1 MSFNDFSIQLKALIK
16 SLGPGKRVAFLTLIT
31 GTIIGLV
38 FLITWTE
45 KPDFRYL
52 YSNLDIED
60 ASAIIEKLKEQKIEY
75 QIASNGSSILVPE
88 EKMHEIRLE
97 MASQGLPQGGSVGF
111 EVFNNTKLG
120 MTEFV
125 QNVNYQR
132 ALQGELS
139 RTINKL
145 KEIESSRVHIVM
157 SPKSLFVDKEE
168 PATASVVLKLRN
180 GKWLSDNQIQGVI
193 HLVSSSVPRL
203 KPENVTVIDSSGKML
218 AGFKDKSTAGRISS
232 DQLEYQEKLEKSME
246 NRLKTMLGQALG
258 IDNAIVRVSS
268 LLDFKRREMTEERY
282 YPDNKVIRSEQ
293 VLSETSGGS
302 GINPR
307 GVPGLRSNVSKRDKK
322 GKGDTL
328 EYQKEDKTV
337 NYEIGKTTSVISEP
351 TGEVKRISVAVVVD
365 GTYAKIKGKGGR
377 QSWKYIP
384 RKPEEMQ
391 TLENIVKRAVN
402 FDPVRGDAVEV
413 ANIPFETDKLMG
425 NVEEIKEEGW
435 FSKIK
440 VFQPV
445 FKYTLLGI
453 FLLFSFLFIV
463 RPLTRWLTSN
473 TLTEMDILKQLPK
486 TVGEL
491 EREYTGS
498 MGRLENT
505 DSVTQL
511 VETDKDISVG
521 VIKDWMKEKKR

>member
-1 MSFNDFSIQLKALIK
+1 MSFNNFSIQLKALLK
-16 SLGPGKRVAFLTLIT
+16 SISPGKRVAFLSLIA
-31 GTIIGLV
+31 GTIIGFI
-38 FLITWTE
+38 FLMTWTE

-52 YSNLDIED
+52 YSNLDMED
-60 ASAIIEKLKEQKIEY
+60 ASAIIEKLKEQKVEY
-75 QIASNGSSILVPE
+75 QIASNGRAILVPE

-139 RTINKL
+139 RTINKF

-168 PATASVVLKLRN
+168 PATASVVLKLRH
-180 GKWLSDNQIQGVI
+180 GGWLSDNQIQGIV

-203 KPENVTVIDSSGKML
+203 KPENVTVVDNTGKML
-218 AGFKDKSTAGRISS
+218 AGFKDRNTAGGISS
-232 DQLEYQEKLEKSME
+232 DQLEYQEKLEKSIE
-246 NRLKTMLGQALG
+246 NRVKTMLEKALG

-268 LLDFKRREMTEERY
+268 LLDFKRREMTEEKY
-282 YPDNKVIRSEQ
+282 FPENKVVRSEQ
-293 VLSETSGGS
+293 ILIETSGSS
-302 GINPR
+302 GMNPR
-307 GVPGLRSNVSKRDKK
+307 GVPGLRSNVSKREKK
-322 GKGDTL
+322 GKGDSL

-337 NYEIGKTTSVISEP
+337 NYEIGKITSVISEP
-351 TGEVKRISVAVVVD
+351 TGEVKKISVAVVVD
-365 GTYAKIKGKGGR
+365 GTYAKLKGKGGR
-377 QSWKYIP
+377 QAWKYIP
-384 RKPEEMQ
+384 RTPEEMK

-402 FDPVRGDAVEV
+402 FDPARGDAVEV

-425 NVEEIKEEGW
+425 NMEEIKEEGW
-435 FSKIK
+435 FSKIQK
-440 VFQPV
+440 FKPV
-445 FKYTLLGI
+445 FKYTFLGV
-453 FLLFSFLFIV
+453 FLLFTFLFII
-463 RPLTRWLTSN
+463 RPLTRWLTIN

-491 EREYTGS
+491 EKEYTGS

-505 DSVTQL
+505 NSVTQL
-511 VETDKDISVG
+511 LEKEKDVSVG
-521 VIKDWMKEKKR
+521 VIKDWMKGS

>member
-16 SLGPGKRVAFLTLIT
+16 SLSPGKRVALFSLIT
-31 GTIIGLV
+31 GTIIGFI
-38 FLITWTE
+38 FLMTWTE

-52 YSNLDIED
+52 YSNLDMED

-75 QIASNGSSILVPE
+75 KIASNGSSILVPE

-97 MASQGLPQGGSVGF
+97 MASNGLPQSGSVGF

-139 RTINKL
+139 RTINKF

-168 PATASVVLKLRN
+168 PASASVVLKLRH
-180 GKWLSDNQIQGVI
+180 GRWLSDNQIQGIV
-193 HLVSSSVPRL
+193 HLVASSVPRL
-203 KPENVTVIDSSGKML
+203 KPENVTVVDNSGKML
-218 AGFKDKSTAGRISS
+218 AGFKDGNDEGKISS
-232 DQLEYQEKLEKSME
+232 NQLEFQEKLERSMDK
-246 NRLKTMLGQALG
+246 RVKTMLEKALG
-258 IDNAIVRVSS
+258 TGNAIVRVSC

-282 YPDNKVIRSEQ
+282 FPENKVVRSEQ
-293 VLSETSGGS
+293 VLYETSGGS

-307 GVPGLRSNVSKRDKK
+307 GVPGLRANITNSKEK
-322 GKGDTL
+322 GKKDIS
-328 EYQKEDKTV
+328 EYSKEDKTV
-337 NYEIGKTTSVISEP
+337 NYEIGKMTSVVSEP
-351 TGEVKRISVAVVVD
+351 TGEIKRISVAVVVD
-365 GTYAKIKGKGGR
+365 GTYAMIKGKGGK

-384 RKPEEMQ
+384 RTPEEMK
-391 TLENIVKRAVN
+391 TLENIVKRSVN
-402 FDPVRGDAVEV
+402 FDPKRGDAVEV
-413 ANIPFETDKLMG
+413 ANIAFEADKLMG
-425 NVEEIKEEGW
+425 NVEEIKKETGLA
-435 FSKIK
+435 KIQK
-440 VFQPV
+440 YKPV
-445 FKYTLLGI
+445 FKYTFLGI
-453 FLLFSFLFIV
+453 FLLFSFLFII

-491 EREYTGS
+491 EREYAGS
-498 MGRLENT
+498 MGGVKNMGG
-505 DSVTQL
+505 VTQL
-511 VETDKDISVG
+511 LETEKDVSVG
-521 VIKDWMKEKKR
+521 VIKDWMKEK

>member
-1 MSFNDFSIQLKALIK
+1 MSFNNFSIQLKALLK
-16 SLGPGKRVAFLTLIT
+16 SLSPGKRIAFLSIIT
-31 GTIIGLV
+31 GTIIGFV
-38 FLITWTE
+38 FLMTWTE

-75 QIASNGSSILVPE
+75 QIASNGRAILVPE

-97 MASQGLPQGGSVGF
+97 MASQGLPQGGNVGF
-111 EVFNNTKLG
+111 EVFNNTKIG

-139 RTINKL
+139 RTINKF
-145 KEIESSRVHIVM
+145 KEVESSRVHIVM

-168 PATASVVLKLRN
+168 PATASVVLKLRH
-180 GKWLSDNQIQGVI
+180 GGWLNDNQIQGIV

-203 KPENVTVIDSSGKML
+203 KPENVTVVDNSGKML
-218 AGFKDKSTAGRISS
+218 AGFKDRNTAEKISS
-232 DQLEYQEKLEKSME
+232 NQLEFQEKLEKSMD
-246 NRLKTMLGQALG
+246 NRVKTMLEKVLG
-258 IDNAIVRVSS
+258 IDNAIVRVSC
-268 LLDFKRREMTEERY
+268 LLNFKRREMTEERY
-282 YPDNKVIRSEQ
+282 FPDNKVVRSEQ

-307 GVPGLRSNVSKRDKK
+307 GIPGLRANISKREIK

-328 EYQKEDKTV
+328 KYQKEDKTV

-351 TGEVKRISVAVVVD
+351 TGEVKRISVAVIVD

-377 QSWKYIP
+377 KSWKYIP
-384 RKPEEMQ
+384 RPPEEMK

-413 ANIPFETDKLMG
+413 ANIAFETDKLMG
-425 NVEEIKEEGW
+425 NVEEIKKEGW
-435 FSKIK
+435 NEK
-440 VFQPV
+440 FQKFKPV
-445 FKYTLLGI
+445 FKYTFLGI
-453 FLLFSFLFIV
+453 FLLFSFLFVV
-463 RPLTRWLTSN
+463 RPVTRWLTSN

-491 EREYTGS
+491 EREYSGTTD
-498 MGRLENT
+498 RLEKT
-505 DSVTQL
+505 DSATQL
-511 VETDKDISVG
+511 LETDRDVSVG
-521 VIKDWMKEKKR
+521 VIRDWMKEKQT

>member
-1 MSFNDFSIQLKALIK
+1 MSFNDFSIQLKALLK
-16 SLGPGKRVAFLTLIT
+16 SLGPGKRVAFLSLII
-31 GTIIGLV
+31 GTIIGFV

-52 YSNLDIED
+52 YSNLNMED

-97 MASQGLPQGGSVGF
+97 MASHGLPQGGSVGF

-139 RTINKL
+139 RTINNF

-168 PATASVVLKLRN
+168 AATASVVLKLRH
-180 GKWLSDNQIQGVI
+180 GRWLSDNQIQGIV
-193 HLVSSSVPRL
+193 HLVASSVPRL
-203 KPENVTVIDSSGKML
+203 KPENVTVVNNSGKML

-232 DQLEYQEKLEKSME
+232 DQLEYQEKMEKSME
-246 NRLKTMLGQALG
+246 NRVKTMLEKALG
-258 IDNAIVRVSS
+258 IDNTIVRVSS

-282 YPDNKVIRSEQ
+282 YPDNKVVRSEQ
-293 VLSETSGGS
+293 VLIETSGGS

-307 GVPGLRSNVSKRDKK
+307 GVPGLRANISKRKIK

-337 NYEIGKTTSVISEP
+337 NYEIGKITSVISEP

-365 GTYAKIKGKGGR
+365 GNYAKIKGKGGR
-377 QSWKYIP
+377 ESWKYIP
-384 RKPEEMQ
+384 RTPEEMK

-413 ANIPFETDKLMG
+413 ANIAFETDKLMG
-425 NVEEIKEEGW
+425 NVEEIKKEDW
-435 FSKIK
+435 LANIQKFK
-440 VFQPV
+440 PV
-445 FKYTLLGI
+445 FKYTFLGI

-498 MGRLENT
+498 MGRLEKT

-511 VETDKDISVG
+511 LETDKDVSVG
-521 VIKDWMKEKKR
+521 VIKDWMKDS

>member
-1 MSFNDFSIQLKALIK
+1 MSFNDFSIQLKALLK
-16 SLGPGKRVAFLTLIT
+16 SLGPGKRIAFVSLIA
-31 GTIIGLV
+31 GTIIGFV
-38 FLITWTE
+38 FLMTWTE
-45 KPDFRYL
+45 KPNFRYL
-52 YSNLDIED
+52 YSNLEMED

-97 MASQGLPQGGSVGF
+97 MASFGLPQGGSVGF

-139 RTINKL
+139 RTINRF
-145 KEIESSRVHIVM
+145 KEIESSRVHIAM
-157 SPKSLFVDKEE
+157 SKKSLFVDKEE
-168 PATASVVLKLRN
+168 PATASVVLKLRHGRGLN
-180 GKWLSDNQIQGVI
+180 DNQIQGIV

-203 KPENVTVIDSSGKML
+203 KPEDVTIVDNSGKML
-218 AGFKDKSTAGRISS
+218 AGFNDKSTTKKISS
-232 DQLEYQEKLEKSME
+232 DQWEYQEKLEKSIE
-246 NRLKTMLGQALG
+246 NRVKTMLEKALG
-258 IDNAIVRVSS
+258 VDNAIVRASS
-268 LLDFKRREMTEERY
+268 LLDFKSREMTEERY
-282 YPDNKVIRSEQ
+282 YPDNKVVRSEQ
-293 VLSETSGGS
+293 VLTETSGGS
-302 GINPR
+302 TTNPR
-307 GVPGLRSNVSKRDKK
+307 GVPGLRTNVSKREKQGNK
-322 GKGDTL
+322 DTL

-351 TGEVKRISVAVVVD
+351 TGEIKRISVAVVVD
-365 GTYAKIKGKGGR
+365 GTYAKGKAKRGK

-384 RKPEEMQ
+384 RTPEEMK

-402 FDPVRGDAVEV
+402 FDPARGDAVEV

-425 NVEEIKEEGW
+425 NVEEIKEEGNLA
-435 FSKIK
+435 KIQK
-440 VFQPV
+440 FKPY
-445 FKYTLLGI
+445 FKYTFLGI

-463 RPLTRWLTSN
+463 RPLTKWLTSN

-491 EREYTGS
+491 EREYTDP

-505 DSVTQL
+505 NSVTQL
-511 VETDKDISVG
+511 LKKDKDVSVD
-521 VIKDWMKEKKR
+521 VIKDWMSE

>member
-1 MSFNDFSIQLKALIK
+1 MSFNDFSIQLKALLK
-16 SLGPGKRVAFLTLIT
+16 SISPGKRVAFLSLIA
-31 GTIIGLV
+31 GTIIGFV
-38 FLITWTE
+38 FLMTWTE
-45 KPDFRYL
+45 KPDFSYL
-52 YSNLDIED
+52 YSNLDPED

-88 EKMHEIRLE
+88 EKVHELRLE

-111 EVFNNTKLG
+111 EVFNNPKLG

-139 RTINKL
+139 RTINKF

-168 PATASVVLKLRN
+168 PATASVVLKLRH
-180 GKWLSDNQIQGVI
+180 GRWLSDNQIQGVI

-203 KPENVTVIDSSGKML
+203 KPEDVTVVDHTGKML
-218 AGFKDKSTAGRISS
+218 AGFKDKSTVGKTSS
-232 DQLEYQEKLEKSME
+232 DQWEYQEKLEKSME
-246 NRLKTMLGQALG
+246 NRVKTMLEKALG

-282 YPDNKVIRSEQ
+282 YPDNKVVRSEQ

-302 GINPR
+302 GINPG
-307 GVPGLRSNVSKRDKK
+307 GVPGLRSNVSKREEKVKK
-322 GKGDTL
+322 DSL

-337 NYEIGKTTSVISEP
+337 NYEIGKMTSVISEP

-365 GTYAKIKGKGGR
+365 GTYAKAKGKGGR
-377 QSWKYIP
+377 QAWKYIP
-384 RKPEEMQ
+384 RTPEEMK

-402 FDPVRGDAVEV
+402 FDPGRGDAVEV
-413 ANIPFETDKLMG
+413 ANIPFETDKVMG
-425 NVEEIKEEGW
+425 NVEEIKKEGW
-435 FSKIK
+435 LAEIQKFK
-440 VFQPV
+440 PV
-445 FKYTLLGI
+445 FKYTFLGI

-498 MGRLENT
+498 MGSLGNANSVKQLLEK
-505 DSVTQL
+505 
-511 VETDKDISVG
+511 DKDVSVG
-521 VIKDWMKEKKR
+521 VIKNWMNEN

>member
-1 MSFNDFSIQLKALIK
+1 MSFNDFSIQLKALLK
-16 SLGPGKRVAFLTLIT
+16 SLGPGKRVAFLSLIT

-38 FLITWTE
+38 FLMTWTE

-75 QIASNGSSILVPE
+75 QIASNGRAILVPE

-111 EVFNNTKLG
+111 EIFNNTKLG

-139 RTINKL
+139 RTINKF

-157 SPKSLFVDKEE
+157 SPKSLFIDKEE
-168 PATASVVLKLRN
+168 PATASVVLKLRH
-180 GKWLSDNQIQGVI
+180 GGWLSDNQIQGIV

-203 KPENVTVIDSSGKML
+203 KPENVTVVDNSGKML
-218 AGFKDKSTAGRISS
+218 AGFKDRNTAGRISS
-232 DQLEYQEKLEKSME
+232 DRLEYQGKLEKSME
-246 NRLKTMLGQALG
+246 NRLKTMLEKVLG

-282 YPDNKVIRSEQ
+282 YPDNKVVRSEQ
-293 VLSETSGGS
+293 ILIETSGGS

-307 GVPGLRSNVSKRDKK
+307 GVPGLRANISKRKKKGK

-328 EYQKEDKTV
+328 GYQKEDKTV
-337 NYEIGKTTSVISEP
+337 NYEIGKITSVISEP

-365 GTYAKIKGKGGR
+365 GTYAKIKRKGGR

-384 RKPEEMQ
+384 RTPEEMK

-425 NVEEIKEEGW
+425 TVEEIKKEDW
-435 FSKIK
+435 FAKIQK
-440 VFQPV
+440 FKPA
-445 FKYTLLGI
+445 FKYTFLGI

-498 MGRLENT
+498 MGSLENT
-505 DSVTQL
+505 NSVTQL
-511 VETDKDISVG
+511 LKTDKDVSVG
-521 VIKDWMKEKKR
+521 VIKDWMKEK

>member
-1 MSFNDFSIQLKALIK
+1 MSFNDFSIQLKALLK
-16 SLGPGKRVAFLTLIT
+16 SLSPGKRVAFLSLIT
-31 GTIIGLV
+31 GTIIGFV
-38 FLITWTE
+38 FLMTWTE

-52 YSNLDIED
+52 YSNLDMED
-60 ASAIIEKLKEQKIEY
+60 ASAIIERLKEQKIEY
-75 QIASNGSSILVPE
+75 QIASNGRAILVPE

-139 RTINKL
+139 RTINKF

-168 PATASVVLKLRN
+168 PATASVVLKLRH
-180 GKWLSDNQIQGVI
+180 GGWLSDNQIQGIV
-193 HLVSSSVPRL
+193 HLVSASVPRL
-203 KPENVTVIDSSGKML
+203 KPENVTVVDNSGEML
-218 AGFKDKSTAGRISS
+218 AGFKDRNTAGRISS
-232 DQLEYQEKLEKSME
+232 DQLEYQGKMEKSME
-246 NRLKTMLGQALG
+246 NRLKTMLEKALG
-258 IDNAIVRVSS
+258 IGNAIVRVSC

-282 YPDNKVIRSEQ
+282 FPDNKVVRSEQ
-293 VLSETSGGS
+293 VLTETSGSS

-307 GVPGLRSNVSKRDKK
+307 GVPGLRANISKRKK
-322 GKGDTL
+322 EGKGDTL

-337 NYEIGKTTSVISEP
+337 NYEIGKMTSVISEP
-351 TGEVKRISVAVVVD
+351 TGEVKKISVAVVVD
-365 GTYAKIKGKGGR
+365 GTYAKIKRKGGR

-384 RKPEEMQ
+384 RKPEEMK

-425 NVEEIKEEGW
+425 TVEEIKKEDW
-435 FSKIK
+435 FANIQKFK
-440 VFQPV
+440 PV
-445 FKYTLLGI
+445 FKYTFLGI

-491 EREYTGS
+491 EREHSGS

-511 VETDKDISVG
+511 LETDKDVSVG
-521 VIKDWMKEKKR
+521 VIKDWMKEKQT